1 MKKYILFIMFIS
13 LFMYGCDDDDNNK
26 GNIAPVS
33 NVECTPFI
41 GSVTLNWTNPDDTDY
56 YYTLISYRNS
66 QGENV
71 NKKVSKYSADAGNDV
86 SVVVGGFT
94 DTEEHEFVLTSYGY
108 SGASSSAV
116 TVKGVPLG
124 IEEAKDYVIE
134 TVEMESASDGA
145 KVSWI
150 NETFVGVD
158 LIVSYLDKKNV
169 KQEVKID
176 ATQTGI
182 YTVTGFIAETKL
194 TVYAMN
200 RLDGGKSLER
210 EFIIT
215 PTLDPDDVV
224 YPDVEYVTFQANM
237 NDMTML
243 ASNPDNS
250 NEYTI
255 VTTGGDPF
263 VYSNGLAATKEGST
277 MIFRYKSSK
286 SVKLQ
291 IFWCTPSSGPSEA
304 NSTTIEFPASDEW
317 TTFEQDYAAGMATV
331 DWGYVGDYMRC
342 DFGTNADVTINIRNI
357 RFR

>member
-13 LFMYGCDDDDNNK
+13 LFIYGCDDDDKNK
-26 GNIAPVS
+26 GNIDPVS

-41 GSVTLNWTNPDDTDY
+41 GSVTLNWTNPADSDY

-71 NKKVSKYSADAGNDV
+71 NKKVSKYNADDTNNV

-94 DTEEHEFVLTSYGY
+94 DTEEHDFVLTSHGY
-108 SGASSSAV
+108 SGSSSSSV

-124 IEEAKDYVIE
+124 IEKAKDYVIE

-145 KVSWI
+145 KVSWT

-169 KQEVKID
+169 KQEVTID

-182 YTVTGFIAETKL
+182 YTVTGFVAETKL
-194 TVYAMN
+194 TVFAVN
-200 RLDGGKSLER
+200 QRDDSKSVEK
-210 EFIIT
+210 EFMIT
-215 PTLDPDDVV
+215 PITDPDDVV
-224 YPDVEYVTFQANM
+224 YADVEYVTFQANM
-237 NDMTML
+237 NDMTL
-243 ASNPDNS
+243 VASNPDNT

-255 VTTGGDPF
+255 VTTGGDPYI
-263 VYSNGLAATKEGST
+263 YSNGLAAVKEGST
-277 MIFRYKSSK
+277 IVFRYKSTK

-304 NSTTIEFPASDEW
+304 NSTTIEFPAADEW
-317 TTFEQDYAAGMATV
+317 TTFEQDYTTGMATV
-331 DWGYVGDYMRC
+331 GWGNSGDYMRC

-357 RFR
+357 RFK